1 MRASV
6 LYLLYFIFINFVDPR
21 LTDRQ
26 TAIATYIT
34 AIAAKYIW
42 KAQLYPHGFIIECV
56 VDIQV
61 TS

>member
-1 MRASV
+1 M
-6 LYLLYFIFINFVDPR
+6 FIFLDVNILPEI

-42 KAQLYPHGFIIECV
+42 KEQLYPHGFIIECV